1 MTIKAVIFDM
11 DGVLSD
17 SMPAHATA
25 WQKIFYEIGIH
36 IDLIDIYLLE
46 GSNHSGIIK
55 IILDRNKREC
65 SEEMIS
71 DLSSQKLK
79 MFNSLYAPAIFDKV
93 RTILSTL
100 KSNGFRLAVA
110 SGSNSSTV
118 HGIIDRCFDANT
130 FEAVVTGDDVI
141 NCKPS
146 PDAYLLAIDQLQLMP
161 SECIV
166 VENAPRGVAAAKRA
180 GSFCIAITTTLD
192 AQYLTCADI
201 IVKDHRKLY
210 WYLTEKLCLE

>member
-1 MTIKAVIFDM
+1 MTTKAVIFDM

-17 SMPAHATA
+17 SMHAHATA

-36 IDLIDIYLLE
+36 IDLMDVYLLE

-55 IILDRNKREC
+55 TILDRNQREC
-65 SEEMIS
+65 SEEMIGE
-71 DLSSQKLK
+71 LSSQKLK
-79 MFNSLYAPAIFDKV
+79 MFNSLYAPAIFDKMK
-93 RTILSTL
+93 TILSAL
-100 KSNGFRLAVA
+100 KSNGFRLAVV

-130 FEAVVTGDDVI
+130 FEVVVTGDDVA
-141 NCKPS
+141 NCKPA
-146 PDAYLLAIDQLQLMP
+146 PDAYLLAFDKLQLAA

-166 VENAPRGVAAAKRA
+166 VENAPRGIIAAKRA
-180 GSFCIAITTTLD
+180 GSFCIAITTTLG

-201 IVKDHRKLY
+201 IVKDHHKLY
-210 WYLTEKLCLE
+210 WYLTERLCLK